1 MDTLTEARKI
11 GLIIIGDEI
20 LSGKRQDKHLTQ
32 TNALLKPRGL
42 LVDWVWM
49 IRDDETSLVEAFRY
63 SFSRNHIV
71 FSFGGIG
78 ATADDK
84 TRQCVAKA
92 LGVDLTLHQGAAEE
106 IINKFGDKAYPQRI
120 TMAEFPA
127 GSEMIPN
134 AYNRVA
140 GFSIHEHYFMPGFPI
155 MAKGMLD
162 WILNRYYNDLSRPI
176 SVEKSILITDGHE
189 GEWIDFMAEF
199 EKTNPDCRIFSLPTV
214 TENDGR
220 NVEIGVEGLEPEVS
234 EHFIKIIEKAK
245 SLQANFKVVD

>member
-84 TRQCVAKA
+84 RVNVLLKHSA
-92 LGVDLTLHQGAAEE
+92 LT
-106 IINKFGDKAYPQRI
+106 
-120 TMAEFPA
+120 
-127 GSEMIPN
+127 
-134 AYNRVA
+134 
-140 GFSIHEHYFMPGFPI
+140 
-155 MAKGMLD
+155 
-162 WILNRYYNDLSRPI
+162 
-176 SVEKSILITDGHE
+176 
-189 GEWIDFMAEF
+189 
-199 EKTNPDCRIFSLPTV
+199 
-214 TENDGR
+214 
-220 NVEIGVEGLEPEVS
+220 
-234 EHFIKIIEKAK
+234 
-245 SLQANFKVVD
+245 